1 MHRRSFIVDSNR
13 VIIHSSFVH
22 AQVREK
28 IAGKLAGLRTA
39 SDALRAKHRAQ
50 DDERA
55 AAADAAARLLAAKE
69 ETAKVRSERREGRR
83 RRADAISSEIATC
96 AVSDRAL
103 GELNTR
109 LDQQREAFEDK
120 QRDATSSTVRF
131 FLLIFERA
139 MRMTVL
145 FLIYKQ
151 IADDLDAKCRELEE
165 LDRKLQRLRSEQ
177 DRAAAAGEG
186 ALKLRLKREEL
197 FAKEERMAAL
207 LAAKRP
213 AMRDVFGGDADI
225 PVRLFLNLN
234 LFGRFD

>member
-1 MHRRSFIVDSNR
+1 MRGIRPGAR
-13 VIIHSSFVH
+13 
-22 AQVREK
+22 
-28 IAGKLAGLRTA
+28 
-39 SDALRAKHRAQ
+39 RAQ
-50 DDERA
+50 HQA
-55 AAADAAARLLAAKE
+55 GPAARGFRGQAA
-69 ETAKVRSERREGRR
+69 RRHVLHGSFLFTYFRTGDENDG
-83 RRADAISSEIATC
+83 
-96 AVSDRAL
+96 L
-103 GELNTR
+103 FYNT
-109 LDQQREAFEDK
+109 
-120 QRDATSSTVRF
+120 
-131 FLLIFERA
+131 
-139 MRMTVL
+139 
-145 FLIYKQ
+145 Q

-197 FAKEERMAAL
+197 FAKEERMSAL

>member
-39 SDALRAKHRAQ
+39 SDALRAKHSAQ

-139 MRMTVL
+139 MRMTVY
-145 FLIYKQ
+145 IYTCTDRRRPRREVPRTRGARQ
-151 IADDLDAKCRELEE
+151 ETPAASIGAGPRRRRGRGRAQTSAQTRGTLRQGGAHGGVVGGEEARDAR
-165 LDRKLQRLRSEQ
+165 RLR
-177 DRAAAAGEG
+177 RRRRHPGEIIF
-186 ALKLRLKREEL
+186 KS
-197 FAKEERMAAL
+197 
-207 LAAKRP
+207 
-213 AMRDVFGGDADI
+213 
-225 PVRLFLNLN
+225 
-234 LFGRFD
+234 

>member
-39 SDALRAKHRAQ
+39 SDALRAKHSAQ

-120 QRDATSSTVRF
+120 QRDATSSTVRV
-131 FLLIFERA
+131 FLLILERA
-139 MRMTVL
+139 MRMTV
-145 FLIYKQ
+145 F
-151 IADDLDAKCRELEE
+151 
-165 LDRKLQRLRSEQ
+165 
-177 DRAAAAGEG
+177 
-186 ALKLRLKREEL
+186 
-197 FAKEERMAAL
+197 F
-207 LAAKRP
+207 
-213 AMRDVFGGDADI
+213 
-225 PVRLFLNLN
+225 
-234 LFGRFD
+234 

>member
-39 SDALRAKHRAQ
+39 SDALRAKHSAQ

-120 QRDATSSTVRF
+120 QRDATSST
-131 FLLIFERA
+131 
-139 MRMTVL
+139 
-145 FLIYKQ
+145 

-177 DRAAAAGEG
+177 DRATAAGEG

>member
-39 SDALRAKHRAQ
+39 SDALRAKHSAQ

-139 MRMTVL
+139 MRMTVI
-145 FLIYKQ
+145 FIYMYRSPTTSTRS
-151 IADDLDAKCRELEE
+151 AANSRSSTGNSSGF
-165 LDRKLQRLRSEQ
+165 DRSRTAPPPRARARSNFGSNA
-177 DRAAAAGEG
+177 RNSSPRRSAWRRCWRRRGPRCATSSAATPTS
-186 ALKLRLKREEL
+186 R
-197 FAKEERMAAL
+197 
-207 LAAKRP
+207 
-213 AMRDVFGGDADI
+213 
-225 PVRLFLNLN
+225 
-234 LFGRFD
+234 

>member
-1 MHRRSFIVDSNR
+1 MRGIRQGARRAQHQVSLFLIPVWAIR
-13 VIIHSSFVH
+13 TTGKCFVH
-22 AQVREK
+22 
-28 IAGKLAGLRTA
+28 
-39 SDALRAKHRAQ
+39 
-50 DDERA
+50 
-55 AAADAAARLLAAKE
+55 
-69 ETAKVRSERREGRR
+69 
-83 RRADAISSEIATC
+83 
-96 AVSDRAL
+96 
-103 GELNTR
+103 R

-120 QRDATSSTVRF
+120 QRDATSSTVRV

-139 MRMTVL
+139 MRMTVF

-213 AMRDVFGGDADI
+213 AMRDVFGGDADV
-225 PVRLFLNLN
+225 PVR
-234 LFGRFD
+234 

>member
-1 MHRRSFIVDSNR
+1 MSLFLCIVWAIR
-13 VIIHSSFVH
+13 MTGKCFVY
-22 AQVREK
+22 
-28 IAGKLAGLRTA
+28 
-39 SDALRAKHRAQ
+39 
-50 DDERA
+50 
-55 AAADAAARLLAAKE
+55 
-69 ETAKVRSERREGRR
+69 
-83 RRADAISSEIATC
+83 
-96 AVSDRAL
+96 
-103 GELNTR
+103 R

-120 QRDATSSTVRF
+120 QRDATSST
-131 FLLIFERA
+131 
-139 MRMTVL
+139 
-145 FLIYKQ
+145 

-225 PVRLFLNLN
+225 PVSLF
-234 LFGRFD
+234 F

>member
-1 MHRRSFIVDSNR
+1 
-13 VIIHSSFVH
+13 
-22 AQVREK
+22 VREK

-39 SDALRAKHRAQ
+39 SDALRAKHSAQ

-120 QRDATSSTVRF
+120 QRDATSST
-131 FLLIFERA
+131 
-139 MRMTVL
+139 
-145 FLIYKQ
+145 

-225 PVRLFLNLN
+225 PVSLF
-234 LFGRFD
+234 F

>member
-1 MHRRSFIVDSNR
+1 MRGIRPGAR
-13 VIIHSSFVH
+13 
-22 AQVREK
+22 
-28 IAGKLAGLRTA
+28 
-39 SDALRAKHRAQ
+39 RAQ
-50 DDERA
+50 HQA
-55 AAADAAARLLAAKE
+55 GPAARGFRGQAA
-69 ETAKVRSERREGRR
+69 RRHVLHGSFLFNYFRTGDENDG
-83 RRADAISSEIATC
+83 
-96 AVSDRAL
+96 L
-103 GELNTR
+103 FYNT
-109 LDQQREAFEDK
+109 
-120 QRDATSSTVRF
+120 
-131 FLLIFERA
+131 
-139 MRMTVL
+139 
-145 FLIYKQ
+145 Q

-225 PVRLFLNLN
+225 PVSLLSNLY